1 MAEGKKIPLAFI
13 SENVRNGTNLADMT
27 LTVNVRRKSN
37 AFFSP
42 KRYPIVERLTKG
54 SFFFFLIRQFGSQF
68 KNLAS
73 PSFTTAFRNNLSYF
87 TSLNNSL

>member
-1 MAEGKKIPLAFI
+1 MAEGKKILLAFI
-13 SENVRNGTNLADMT
+13 SEHVRNGTNLADMT

-54 SFFFFLIRQFGSQF
+54 SFFFFNKAVWKPVHKCSITQRTTDL
-68 KNLAS
+68 
-73 PSFTTAFRNNLSYF
+73 FTES
-87 TSLNNSL
+87 

>member
-54 SFFFFLIRQFGSQF
+54 SFFFFFNKAVWEPLHKCSITQLHHCLQKQFVLLHF
-68 KNLAS
+68 VK
-73 PSFTTAFRNNLSYF
+73 
-87 TSLNNSL
+87 

>member
-27 LTVNVRRKSN
+27 LTVNVGRKSN

-42 KRYPIVERLTKG
+42 KSYPIVERLTKG
-54 SFFFFLIRQFGSQF
+54 SIFFFFLIRQFGSQF
-68 KNLAS
+68 TNAAS
-73 PSFTTAFRNNLSYF
+73 PRGPMISSQKAEVY
-87 TSLNNSL
+87 

>member
-27 LTVNVRRKSN
+27 LTVNVGRKSN

-42 KRYPIVERLTKG
+42 KSYPIVERLTKG
-54 SFFFFLIRQFGSQF
+54 SIFFFFFNKAVWEPIHKCSITQRT
-68 KNLAS
+68 ND
-73 PSFTTAFRNNLSYF
+73 
-87 TSLNNSL
+87 

>member
-42 KRYPIVERLTKG
+42 KSYPIVERLTKG
-54 SFFFFLIRQFGSQF
+54 SIFFFFNKAVWEPIHKCSITQR
-68 KNLAS
+68 
-73 PSFTTAFRNNLSYF
+73 TTD
-87 TSLNNSL
+87 